1 MNRTI
6 ILGSNPGNITSDYD
20 WKLTL
25 RDLDSVL
32 IPEDGSFSNIGTA
45 FAIVNWSIFT
55 YFRGKVYK
63 YLFKQFKMREL
74 TSINVLTLIVCLVQ
88 HLEIVWGLPYE
99 VMMTFVHGGYGN
111 QIMPWFCM
119 FSPHVLFFFWGY
131 SSLGGLGIAI
141 YRIMLIKHHHVVHE
155 IIGRKSF
162 MLIIIICQVLILSLS
177 LGLLAASD
185 SFWYPIRPPCFH
197 LAELS
202 TLDIIDVYNQSDGSL
217 STLEFHI
224 MDKIIRGVLLLVPM
238 IAEIAIYCIF
248 FRHMYKHDNNEG
260 LKKILEVEVVHE
272 RNRRNAMTFLSLFFS
287 FLVETLFQILIIIS
301 QLTPF
306 HYGLPMALRKI
317 TLTAMAIVEVI
328 TSREL
333 NNA

>member
-6 ILGSNPGNITSDYD
+6 ILGSNSGKITSEHD

-25 RDLDSVL
+25 MDLDSVL
-32 IPEDGSFSNIGTA
+32 LPEDGSFARPGYPFTL
-45 FAIVNWSIFT
+45 VNASLFT

-63 YLFKQFKMREL
+63 YLFKQFKMGEL
-74 TSINVLTLIVCLVQ
+74 TSINLLTLIVCLVQ
-88 HLEIVWGLPYE
+88 HLEIVWGLMYE
-99 VMMTFVHGGYGN
+99 VMMALVQNGYGN

-119 FSPHVLFFFWGY
+119 FSSHVLFFFWGY
-131 SSLGGLGIAI
+131 SSLAGLGIAI

-155 IIGRKSF
+155 TIGRKSF
-162 MLIIIICQVLILSLS
+162 MLLIIIFQILILSLS

-202 TLDIIDVYNQSDGSL
+202 TLGIIDVYNQSHGSL

-224 MDKIIRGVLLLVPM
+224 MDKIIRGVLFLLPI
-238 IAEIAIYCIF
+238 IAEISIYCVF

-260 LKKILEVEVVHE
+260 LKKILEAEVVHE
-272 RNRRNAMTFLSLFFS
+272 RNRRNAMTFFSLFFS
-287 FLVETLFQILIIIS
+287 FLVETLFLILIIIS

-317 TLTAMAIVEVI
+317 TLTAMAVIEVT
-328 TSREL
+328 TSRQL